1 MQTATINF
9 EVEVIVEAL
18 DRHAEAEITEI
29 GLIVYD
35 PSRPVGLRHKT
46 TRMVPVSPELSKLIL
61 EHFLSEA
68 EEALAEADT
77 DHAESAAEYRWEM
90 ASGR

>member
-1 MQTATINF
+1 MQTATISF

-35 PSRPVGLRHKT
+35 RAAPIGLRHKT
-46 TRMVPVSPELSKLIL
+46 TRMVPVSPELSRLIL
-61 EHFLSEA
+61 DHLRAEA
-68 EEALAEADT
+68 LDALAEADT
-77 DHAESAAEYRWEM
+77 DHAESAAEHRWEM

>member
-1 MQTATINF
+1 MQTATISF

-35 PSRPVGLRHKT
+35 RAAPIGLRHKT
-46 TRMVPVSPELSKLIL
+46 TRMVPVSPELSALIL
-61 EHFLSEA
+61 QHFLSEA
-68 EEALAEADT
+68 DDALAEADT
-77 DHAESAAEYRWEM
+77 DHAEQAAEYRWEM

>member
-1 MQTATINF
+1 MQTATISF

-35 PSRPVGLRHKT
+35 RAAPIGLRHKT
-46 TRMVPVSPELSKLIL
+46 TRMVPVSPELSALIL
-61 EHFLSEA
+61 QHFLSEA
-68 EEALAEADT
+68 EDALAEADT
-77 DHAESAAEYRWEM
+77 DHAEQAAESRWEM

>member
-1 MQTATINF
+1 MQTATISL
-9 EVEVIVEAL
+9 EVKVLVQAL
-18 DRHAEAEITEI
+18 DRDAEAEITEI
-29 GLIVYD
+29 GLCLYD
-35 PSRPVGLRHKT
+35 RHAPVGQRHKT
-46 TRMVPVSPELSKLIL
+46 SRMVPVTPELSALIL

-68 EEALAEADT
+68 EDALAEADT

>member
-1 MQTATINF
+1 MQTATISF

-18 DRHAEAEITEI
+18 ERHAEAEITEI

-35 PSRPVGLRHKT
+35 RAAPIGLRHKT
-46 TRMVPVSPELSKLIL
+46 TRMVPVSPELSALIL
-61 EHFLSEA
+61 QHFLSEA
-68 EEALAEADT
+68 EDALAEADT
-77 DHAESAAEYRWEM
+77 DHAEQAAEYRWEM